1 MLEVRINK
9 RAERGLRQMPKRNA
23 LALLDALERLA
34 ADPQTR
40 TVQVTKLRDRIG
52 YRIRSG
58 GFRLIFERT
67 ATTITALDAGPRG
80 DIYR

>member
-9 RAERGLRQMPKRNA
+9 RAQKGLRQMPRRNA
-23 LALLDALERLA
+23 LALLDALDRLA
-34 ADPQTR
+34 ADPQT
-40 TVQVTKLRDRIG
+40 TAVQVTKLQGRDG

-58 GFRLIFERT
+58 GFRLVFERD

-80 DIYR
+80 SIYR